1 MSAEG
6 NRPSEAGAFSPPEAP
21 TFRCPSCGAPAAK
34 DARACVHCGSLLAT
48 KRCVTCFA
56 LSPREAERCVK
67 CGALLPAPAFVAD
80 GSGRCPDCRLD
91 LVAHAFGAVGYS
103 ECPRCSGLFLRREAF
118 EAVTKD
124 ADTRAKVRLAEPA
137 AATPAATGP
146 AVATPGGKAPSGVLP
161 AVRYRPCPSCAKLMN
176 RSNYGGGS
184 GIVLDACRDH
194 GLWFDKGEL
203 AAIVAFLEKG
213 GWERIRVRE
222 KERLAEEVRNLEN
235 RKAFVQATGMPSSD
249 WQRGQ
254 QGLDALGGIVGLL
267 TALAGW
273 FLRR

>member
-1 MSAEG
+1 MSAEDS
-6 NRPSEAGAFSPPEAP
+6 RPADRGAFSPPEAP
-21 TFRCPSCGAPAAK
+21 TFRCPSCGAPAAR
-34 DARACVHCGSLLAT
+34 DARGCVHCGSLLAT

-67 CGALLPAPAFVAD
+67 CGALLPAAAFVAE

-103 ECPRCSGLFLRREAF
+103 ECPRCAGLFLKREAF

-124 ADTRAKVRLAEPA
+124 ADTRAKVRLAEPPVEA
-137 AATPAATGP
+137 VQTAPVAPGKRASGAFP
-146 AVATPGGKAPSGVLP
+146 AVK
-161 AVRYRPCPSCAKLMN
+161 YRSCPSCAKLMN

-194 GLWFDKGEL
+194 GLWFDRGEL

-213 GWERIRVRE
+213 GWDRIRARERE
-222 KERLAEEVRNLEN
+222 KLSEEVRNLQIK
-235 RKAFVQATGMPSSD
+235 RDFSRSVGMPTSD
-249 WQRGQ
+249 WDRNQ
-254 QGLDALGGIVGLL
+254 QGLDALGGIAGLL
-267 TALAGW
+267 SALAGW
-273 FLRR
+273 FLKR

>member
-1 MSAEG
+1 MSADE
-6 NRPSEAGAFSPPEAP
+6 NRPAEKGTFAPPEAP

-56 LSPREAERCVK
+56 LSPREAERCVR

-80 GSGRCPDCRLD
+80 GAGRCPDCRLD

-124 ADTRAKVRLAEPA
+124 ADTRAKVRLAEADAPA
-137 AATPAATGP
+137 AAPAGP
-146 AVATPGGKAPSGVLP
+146 AKGTGGALP
-161 AVRYRPCPSCAKLMN
+161 PVRYRPCPACAKLMN
-176 RSNYGGGS
+176 RSNYGSGS

-194 GLWFDKGEL
+194 GLWFDRGEL
-203 AAIVAFLEKG
+203 AAIVDFLEKG
-213 GWERIRVRE
+213 GWDRIRARE
-222 KERLAEEVRNLEN
+222 RERLAEEVRSLEN
-235 RKAFVQATGMPSSD
+235 RRAFSNAVGMPTSGWD
-249 WQRGQ
+249 RDQR
-254 QGLDALGGIVGLL
+254 GLDALGGIVGLL

-273 FLRR
+273 FLKR

>member
-6 NRPSEAGAFSPPEAP
+6 NRPPERGAFSPPEAP

-56 LSPREAERCVK
+56 LSPREAERCVR
-67 CGALLPAPAFVAD
+67 CGALLPAPAFVAE

-91 LVAHAFGAVGYS
+91 LVAHAFGAVGYA

-124 ADTRAKVRLAEPA
+124 ADTRAKVRLAEP
-137 AATPAATGP
+137 PAAT
-146 AVATPGGKAPSGVLP
+146 ATPSPAAPAKGASGVLP
-161 AVRYRPCPSCAKLMN
+161 AVRYRACPACAKLMN

-194 GLWFDKGEL
+194 GLWFDRGEL
-203 AAIVAFLEKG
+203 AAIVEFLEKG
-213 GWERIRVRE
+213 GWDRIRARE
-222 KERLAEEVRNLEN
+222 KEKLAEEVRNLEN
-235 RKAFVQATGMPSSD
+235 RKAFSQAIGMPSSD
-249 WQRGQ
+249 WQRSQ
-254 QGLDALGGIVGLL
+254 QGLNSLGGIVDLVGS
-267 TALAGW
+267 LAGW
-273 FLRR
+273 FLKR

>member
-6 NRPSEAGAFSPPEAP
+6 SRPPEKAAFQAPEAP

-34 DARACVHCGSLLAT
+34 DARGCVHCGSLLAT

-67 CGALLPAPAFVAD
+67 CGALLPAPAFAAD

-91 LVAHAFGAVGYS
+91 LVAHAFGAVGYA

-124 ADTRAKVRLAEPA
+124 ADTRAKVRLAEPPSEA
-137 AATPAATGP
+137 AAAPL
-146 AVATPGGKAPSGVLP
+146 GKAASGVLP

-203 AAIVAFLEKG
+203 SAIVAFLEKG
-213 GWERIRVRE
+213 GWDRIRQRERE
-222 KERLAEEVRNLEN
+222 KLAEEVRNLEF
-235 RKAFVQATGMPSSD
+235 RKSVGGATGLPSSD
-249 WQRGQ
+249 WEREA
-254 QGLDALGGIVGLL
+254 QGIRAIGGIVDLAGS
-267 TALAGW
+267 LAGW